1 MKKLMFYAAAAGLL
15 FTACQKEET
24 PSADATP
31 SGVRSSPTLTSN
43 VSPVPATFLKKVLV
57 EEFVTVT
64 NGNVPQASDAV
75 SRIAGNN
82 PGRVYTVGM
91 HVSGIMNHMHAN
103 KMYNGL
109 TPGTP
114 SVPSCVVSRIRNN
127 GTIFMNPNSISAMV
141 NSTLQQS
148 VSCGLALQSS
158 LSGNS
163 ATVNV
168 HCGFSASYTGS
179 YRVNVYLV
187 EDAVMSSNPSFSQAN
202 AGNTDPNNAYYNMGN
217 PINGYLHKNVLRRV
231 TTSSFGNTI
240 NPAVM
245 VPGGKEVQTFRFD
258 LPARYY
264 SQSNY
269 NVIAFITEANSNEVI
284 NVQVGRLGTT
294 KDWN

>member
-1 MKKLMFYAAAAGLL
+1 MKKLMLFAAVSGML

-24 PSADATP
+24 PSKDASTYE
-31 SGVRSSPTLTSN
+31 VRSSPTQISN
-43 VSPVPATFLKKVLV
+43 VSPVPATFQKKILI
-57 EEFVTVT
+57 EEFVSVT
-64 NGNVPQASDAV
+64 NGNVPQASDAT

-82 PGRVYTVGM
+82 PGRVYTVEM
-91 HVSGIMNHMHAN
+91 HVSGIMNHQHAN

-114 SVPSCVVSRIRNN
+114 SVPSCMVSRLRNN
-127 GTIFMNPNSISAMV
+127 GSLFMNPNSISAMV

-148 VSCGLALQSS
+148 VGCGLAHQSTI
-158 LSGNS
+158 SGNS

-168 HCGFSASYTGS
+168 HCGFSASYIGN
-179 YRVNVYLV
+179 YRLNVYLV

-202 AGNTDPNNAYYNMGN
+202 AGNTDPSNAYYNMGN

-231 TTSSFGNTI
+231 ATSSFGNAI
-240 NPAVM
+240 NPVVM

-269 NVIAFITEANSNEVI
+269 NVVTFITEATSNEVI